1 VYSAPRKKLNNS
13 KKKEQ
18 FIMKLK
24 IKSTLIIFVLMC
36 FSLSAQEAMSI
47 KGQVISTADGM
58 PVPGVNIVIVETTT
72 GTTTDFDGYYQINAK
87 KGDILQFS
95 YLGFGTQ
102 LVTVNG
108 QTTINISLAED
119 TSALDEIVVIGYG
132 TQKKSHTTG
141 SISKVVNDDLG
152 QIAVSRVD
160 DALVGQVS
168 GVNIQATDGEAGAAP
183 TITIRGVGSMAGD
196 STPLIVVDGVI
207 VDSDFLGSLNMND
220 VESFE
225 ILKDAASASIYGS
238 KGSNGIIMI
247 TMKSGIEGKT
257 KITYSTYTG
266 FKEAR
271 KSEAYG
277 TTTHE
282 WAQQQMD
289 ANGEVSIYTQA
300 QLQTG
305 TDRAWQDVFFDGGTI
320 TSHALSFR
328 GGNKETK
335 YSASINYANDEGV
348 LLNDNYE
355 KFGARLKVDNKV
367 NDKFSIGVNLSP
379 SYTVRDRFSES
390 IHNVARHQ
398 PWLPIYHTEQTLQ
411 MVDSEAFPLQVGDY
425 ARQNHFT
432 IFDFNN
438 DGVYDEVLE
447 NLGNSTNQNPYAR
460 VNERSRMDKKF
471 KMFGSVNGK
480 YKIAK
485 GLNFT
490 TTLSGSLQ
498 DTKRTDYLGTL
509 AREQPT
515 DAYMVETN
523 QKEQYYIFDNFINY
537 NTSFGKHEL
546 GVTLGN
552 SIETRDYFFST
563 IKGIGYENDIVQQ
576 ISGATNIVASE
587 TFGMEWQKR
596 GISYISRLTYAYD
609 NKYLASFSFRRDGS
623 SIFGSDFKY
632 GNFAAAS
639 VGWNI
644 AKENFLKDSNII
656 STLKLRGSY
665 GVTGNDRL
673 NTGSVNP
680 DAQGSSS
687 VLSSDNVLQDY
698 YPHLSL
704 LDLTS
709 YVSDGTLTTGYSPLN
724 IANPDLKWERLVEI
738 NPGIDFG
745 FLNNKITGSVDW
757 YQRTSDQLLLN
768 NPVSVTTGFNSAL
781 VNLGEVKNQGFEFE
795 IRTRNIN
802 KKNFSWQS
810 TVIATT
816 NENTLVDFADSNGQI
831 TSIDSSRPAEWIN
844 QEGQPISSFYGYV
857 VESEVPIE
865 YRDRPYRH
873 VGAEFGMVQVKDLN
887 GDGVLDD
894 EDKTILGN
902 PYPELIWSFT
912 NDFKIGNFDFSFMF
926 QGSHGAEV
934 RNIGDH
940 YLFSHNNNRTL
951 NDEAAAA
958 GYDTEFLVDKY
969 FTNSIIQ
976 DASYIALRNVN
987 IGYSFPEDVLKDL
1000 GFTKLR
1006 VYASGQ
1012 NLMYKTADDYT
1023 GWNPEALDKTSPT
1036 QYGYQ
1041 RGGSPVYRTISFG
1054 LDVDF

>member
-1 VYSAPRKKLNNS
+1 
-13 KKKEQ
+13 
-18 FIMKLK
+18 MKLK

-36 FSLSAQEAMSI
+36 FSLNAQEAMSI
-47 KGQVISTADGM
+47 KGQVISTTDGM
-58 PVPGVNIVIVETTT
+58 PVPGVNIVVVGTTK
-72 GTTTDFDGYYQINAK
+72 GTTTDFDGYYQLNAQ

-95 YLGFGTQ
+95 YLGFATQ
-102 LVTVNG
+102 LITVKE
-108 QTTINISLAED
+108 QTTIDVSLVED
-119 TSALDEIVVIGYG
+119 ASALEEIVVIGYG

-225 ILKDAASASIYGS
+225 ILKDAASAAIYGS

-257 KITYSTYTG
+257 RVTYSTYTG

-277 TTTHE
+277 TTTQE
-282 WAQQQMD
+282 WADMQMER
-289 ANGEVSIYTQA
+289 NGEISVFTQA

-305 TDRAWQDVFFDGGTI
+305 TDRSWQDVFFDGGTI
-320 TSHALSFR
+320 SSHALSFR
-328 GGNKETK
+328 GGNKDTK
-335 YSASINYANDEGV
+335 YSASLNYSDDEGV
-348 LLNDNYE
+348 LLLDNYS
-355 KFGARLKVDNKV
+355 KYGARLKVDNKIS
-367 NDKFSIGVNLSP
+367 DKVSIGVNLSP
-379 SYTVRDRFSES
+379 SYTERKRFSES
-390 IHNVARHQ
+390 VHNVARHQ
-398 PWLPIYHTEQTLQ
+398 PWLPIYHTEETLQ
-411 MVDSEAFPLQVGDY
+411 HVDLNDFSGLEVGDY
-425 ARQNHFT
+425 VRQNHFT
-432 IFDFNN
+432 IFDLDGDGEIN
-438 DGVYDEVLE
+438 DVLQ
-447 NLGNSTNQNPYAR
+447 NIGNSTNQNPYAR
-460 VNERSRMDKKF
+460 VTERNRMDKKF
-471 KMFGSVNGK
+471 KMFGSVNAK
-480 YKIAK
+480 YKIID
-485 GLNFT
+485 GLSFT
-490 TTLSGSLQ
+490 TTLSGSIQ

-509 AREQPT
+509 AREQT
-515 DAYMVETN
+515 SDAYMVETN

-546 GVTLGN
+546 GITLGN

-596 GISYISRLTYAYD
+596 GISYISRFTYAYD
-609 NKYLASFSFRRDGS
+609 DKYLMSLSMRRDGS
-623 SIFGSDFKY
+623 SIFGSDYKY
-632 GNFAAAS
+632 GNFVAAS
-639 VGWNI
+639 AGWNI

-656 STLKLRGSY
+656 STLKLRASY

-709 YVSDGTLTTGYSPLN
+709 YVVDGSLSTGYSPLN
-724 IANPDLKWERLVEI
+724 IANPELKWERLIEI

-768 NPVSVTTGFNSAL
+768 NPVSSTTGFNTAL

-795 IRTRNIN
+795 LRTRNIN
-802 KKNFSWQS
+802 KRNFTWQS
-810 TVIATT
+810 TLIATT
-816 NENTLVDFADSNGQI
+816 NENTLVNFADSNGQI
-831 TSIDSSRPAEWIN
+831 TSIDPSRPAEWIN

-873 VGAEFGMVQVKDLN
+873 VGAEFGWVKVKDLN

-894 EDKTILGN
+894 DDKTILGN
-902 PYPELIWSFT
+902 PYPELIWSLS
-912 NDFKIGNFDFSFMF
+912 NDFTIGNLDFSFMF

-951 NDEAAAA
+951 NDAAAEA
-958 GYDTEFLVDKY
+958 GYETEFLVDKY
-969 FTNSIIQ
+969 LTNSMIQ

-987 IGYSFPEDVLKDL
+987 IGYSFPTELLEKL
-1000 GFTKLR
+1000 GFSKLR

-1012 NLMYKTADDYT
+1012 NLLYRTADGYT

-1041 RGGSPVYRTISFG
+1041 RGGSPIYRTISLG

>member
-1 VYSAPRKKLNNS
+1 MQPTKLNLMMN
-13 KKKEQ
+13 
-18 FIMKLK
+18 LK
-24 IKSTLIIFVLMC
+24 IKLATIFTLFCVIAIF
-36 FSLSAQEAMSI
+36 AQEKYVLSGTVMSAVD
-47 KGQVISTADGM
+47 KM
-58 PVPGVNIVIVETTT
+58 PIPGANIIILKTTR
-72 GTTTDFDGYYQINAK
+72 GTSTDFDGNYQLDVV
-87 KGDILQFS
+87 KGDVLQFS
-95 YLGFGTQ
+95 YIGYVTQ
-102 LVTVNG
+102 TIIVDSQKTV
-108 QTTINISLAED
+108 NISLVESD
-119 TSALDEIVVIGYG
+119 NSLSEVVVIGYG

-141 SISKVVNDDLG
+141 AISKVVNDDLG

-257 KITYSTYTG
+257 RISYNTYTG

-271 KSEAYG
+271 KSDAYG
-277 TTTHE
+277 YTTKE
-282 WAQQQMD
+282 WAEQQMEE
-289 ANGEVSIYTQA
+289 NGELSIYTQA

-305 TDRAWQDVFFDGGTI
+305 TDRSWQDVFFDGGAI
-320 TSHALSFR
+320 TSHSLSFR
-328 GGNKETK
+328 GGNKSTK
-335 YSASINYANDEGV
+335 YTASLNYSNDEGV
-348 LLNDNYE
+348 LLNDNYS
-355 KFGARLKVDNKV
+355 KYGARLKVDNKI
-367 NDKFSIGVNLSP
+367 NDKFSIGVNFTP
-379 SYTVRDRFSES
+379 SYTVRDRFAES

-398 PWLPIYHTEQTLQ
+398 PWLPIYHDEYTLQ
-411 MVDSEAFPLQVGDY
+411 MVDPSFGLQVGDY
-425 ARQNHFT
+425 ARQDHFT
-432 IFDFNN
+432 IFDFNG
-438 DGVYDEVLE
+438 DGVFDEELQ

-460 VNERSRMDKKF
+460 ASERSRMDKKF
-471 KMFGSVNGK
+471 KLFGSVNGK
-480 YKIAK
+480 YKITD

-490 TTLSGSLQ
+490 TTISGSIQ

-509 AREQPT
+509 ARRISTE
-515 DAYMVETN
+515 AYMVETN
-523 QKEQYYIFDNFINY
+523 QKEQYYIFDNFLNY
-537 NTSFGKHEL
+537 NKVFGKHEI

-563 IKGIGYENDIVQQ
+563 IKGIGFENDVVQQ
-576 ISGATNIVASE
+576 ISGATSIIADE
-587 TFGMEWQKR
+587 TFGFEWQKR

-609 NKYLASFSFRRDGS
+609 DKYLMSLSLRRDGS
-623 SIFGSDFKY
+623 SIFGSDYKY
-632 GNFAAAS
+632 GNFSAAS
-639 VGWNI
+639 LGWNI
-644 AKENFLKDSNII
+644 HKEKFLEDSDFV
-656 STLKLRGSY
+656 SLLKLRASY

-680 DAQGSSS
+680 DAQGSTS

-704 LDLTS
+704 LDLTT
-709 YVSDGTLTTGYSPLN
+709 YVVDGTITTGYSPLN
-724 IANPDLKWERLVEI
+724 LANPELKWERLIEI

-745 FLNNKITGSVDW
+745 FLNNKITGSIDW

-768 NPVSVTTGFNSAL
+768 NPVSATTGFNSAL

-802 KKNFSWQS
+802 KEKFSWQS
-810 TVIATT
+810 TLIATT
-816 NENTLVDFADSNGQI
+816 NENTLVNFADSNGQI
-831 TSIDSSRPAEWIN
+831 TSIDPSRPAEWIN

-857 VESEVPIE
+857 VESEVPVE

-873 VGAEFGMVQVKDLN
+873 VGAEFGWVKVKDLN
-887 GDGVLDD
+887 GDGVLDAD
-894 EDKTILGN
+894 DKTILGN
-902 PYPELIWSFT
+902 PYPELIWSFS
-912 NDFKIGNFDFSFMF
+912 NDFKIGNLDFSVMF

-951 NDEAAAA
+951 NDAAAEA
-958 GYDTEFLVDKY
+958 GYGNEFLVDKY
-969 FTNSIIQ
+969 LTNSIIQ

-987 IGYSFPEDVLKDL
+987 IGYSFPEDLTSKLKIS
-1000 GFTKLR
+1000 KLR
-1006 VYASGQ
+1006 IYASGQ
-1012 NLMYKTADDYT
+1012 NLMYKTADGYT

-1041 RGGSPVYRTISFG
+1041 RGGSPIYRTISLG
-1054 LDVDF
+1054 LDLDF

>member
-1 VYSAPRKKLNNS
+1 
-13 KKKEQ
+13 
-18 FIMKLK
+18 MKLK

-36 FSLSAQEAMSI
+36 FSLNAQEVVNV
-47 KGQVISTADGM
+47 KGQVVSTTDGM
-58 PVPGVNIVIVETTT
+58 AVPGVNIIIVNTTK
-72 GTTTDFDGYYQINAK
+72 GTTTDFDGNYQIQVS
-87 KGDILQFS
+87 KGDVLQFS
-95 YLGFGTQ
+95 YLGFATQ
-102 LVTVNG
+102 LVTVG
-108 QTTINISLAED
+108 DATTINVSLAED
-119 TSALDEIVVIGYG
+119 ASLLDEIVVIGYG

-207 VDSDFLGSLNMND
+207 VDPDFLGSLNMND

-225 ILKDAASASIYGS
+225 ILKDAASAAIYGS

-257 KITYSTYTG
+257 RITYSTYTG

-271 KSEAYG
+271 KSDAYG
-277 TTTHE
+277 YTTQS
-282 WAQQQMD
+282 WADQQMKD
-289 ANGEVSIYTQA
+289 NGEISIYTQA

-305 TDRAWQDVFFDGGTI
+305 TDRSWQDVFFDGGSI

-328 GGNKETK
+328 GGNKSTK
-335 YSASINYANDEGV
+335 FSASLNYSDDEGV
-348 LLNDNYE
+348 LLGDNYT
-355 KFGARLKVDNKV
+355 KYGARLKLDNKI
-367 NDKFSIGVNLSP
+367 NDKVSIGVNLSP
-379 SYTVRDRFSES
+379 SYTDRVRFSES
-390 IHNVARHQ
+390 VHNVARHQ
-398 PWLPIYHTEQTLQ
+398 PWLPIYHDEYTLQ
-411 MVDSEAFPLQVGDY
+411 LVDPVAFPVEVGDY
-425 ARQNHFT
+425 VRQNHFT
-432 IFDFNN
+432 LFDFNG
-438 DGVYDEVLE
+438 DGVFDEELF
-447 NLGNSTNQNPYAR
+447 NIGNSTNQNPYAR
-460 VNERSRMDKKF
+460 VTERNRVDKKF
-471 KMFGSVNGK
+471 KMFGSVYGK
-480 YKIAK
+480 YKMAK
-485 GLNFT
+485 GLTYT
-490 TTLSGSLQ
+490 TTLSGSIQ
-498 DTKRTDYLGTL
+498 DTKRTDYMGTL

-537 NTSFGKHEL
+537 DISFGKHEL

-576 ISGATNIVASE
+576 ISGATTIVAEE

-596 GISYISRLTYAYD
+596 GISYISRLNYAYD
-609 NKYLASFSFRRDGS
+609 DKYLLSFSMRRDGS

-639 VGWNI
+639 LGWNV
-644 AKENFLKDSNII
+644 ADENFLRDSNVI
-656 STLKLRGSY
+656 STLKLRASY

-673 NTGSVNP
+673 NTGSVDP
-680 DAQGSSS
+680 DAQGSTS

-709 YVSDGTLTTGYSPLN
+709 YVVDGTITTGYSPLN
-724 IANPDLKWERLVEI
+724 LANPELKWERLVEI
-738 NPGIDFG
+738 NPGVDFG

-768 NPVSVTTGFNSAL
+768 NPVSSTTGFNSAL
-781 VNLGEVKNQGFEFE
+781 VNLGEVKNEGFEFE
-795 IRTRNIN
+795 LRTRNIN
-802 KKNFSWQS
+802 KRNFSWQS
-810 TVIATT
+810 TIIATT
-816 NENTLVDFADSNGQI
+816 NENTLVDFADSDGQI
-831 TSIDSSRPAEWIN
+831 TSIDPTRPAEWIN

-857 VESEVPIE
+857 VEAEVPIE

-873 VGAEFGMVQVKDLN
+873 VGNQFGLVQVKDLN
-887 GDGVLDD
+887 GDGVLDE

-912 NDFKIGNFDFSFMF
+912 NDFKIGNLDFSIMF

-951 NDEAAAA
+951 ISDVVPDSYNTD
-958 GYDTEFLVDKY
+958 FLVDKY
-969 FTNSIIQ
+969 FTNSVIQ
-976 DASYIALRNVN
+976 DASYIALRNIN
-987 IGYSFPEDVLKDL
+987 IGYSFPENLVTEL
-1000 GFTKLR
+1000 GLSKLR

-1012 NLMYKTADDYT
+1012 NLLYKTADGYT

-1041 RGGSPVYRTISFG
+1041 RGGSPIYRTISFG

>member
-1 VYSAPRKKLNNS
+1 MN
-13 KKKEQ
+13 
-18 FIMKLK
+18 LK
-24 IKSTLIIFVLMC
+24 IRLTTIFALFFCVSLI
-36 FSLSAQEAMSI
+36 AQEKYSI
-47 KGQVISTADGM
+47 SGTVTSAGDNM
-58 PVPGVNIVIVETTT
+58 PIPGANIIIVKTTR
-72 GTTTDFDGYYQINAK
+72 GTSTDFDGKYQLEVA
-87 KGDILQFS
+87 KGDVVQFS
-95 YLGFGTQ
+95 YVGYVTQ
-102 LVTVNG
+102 TFIIDSQKTIDVLLVESDN
-108 QTTINISLAED
+108 SLSEV
-119 TSALDEIVVIGYG
+119 VVIGYG

-141 SISKVVNDDLG
+141 AISKVVNDDLG

-225 ILKDAASASIYGS
+225 ILKDAASSSIYGS

-257 KITYSTYTG
+257 KISYNTYTG
-266 FKEAR
+266 FKDAR
-271 KSEAYG
+271 KSDAYG
-277 TTTHE
+277 YTTTE
-282 WAQQQMD
+282 WAEQQMEE
-289 ANGEVSIYTQA
+289 NGVVSIYTQA

-305 TDRAWQDVFFDGGTI
+305 TDRSWQDVFFDGGAI
-320 TSHALSFR
+320 TSHALSLR
-328 GGNKETK
+328 GGNKSTK
-335 YSASINYANDEGV
+335 YTASLNYSDDEGV
-348 LLNDNYE
+348 LLGDNYT
-355 KFGARLKVDNKV
+355 KYGIRLKVDNKI
-367 NDKFSIGVNLSP
+367 NDKFSVGVNLSP
-379 SYTVRDRFSES
+379 SYTDRDRFSES
-390 IHNVARHQ
+390 VHNVARHQ
-398 PWLPIYHTEQTLQ
+398 PWLPIYHTEATLQ
-411 MVDSEAFPLQVGDY
+411 MVNPESFPGLQVGDY
-425 ARQNHFT
+425 ARQDHFT
-432 IFDFNN
+432 IFDLDGDGLVNDELNN
-438 DGVYDEVLE
+438 I
-447 NLGNSTNQNPYAR
+447 GNSTNQNPYGR
-460 VNERSRMDKKF
+460 TTERSRVDKKF
-471 KMFGSVNGK
+471 KMFGSVYGK
-480 YKIAK
+480 YKIAS

-490 TTLSGSLQ
+490 TTLSGSIQ

-509 AREQPT
+509 ARRT
-515 DAYMVETN
+515 VASAYMVETS
-523 QKEQYYIFDNFINY
+523 QKEQYYIFDNFLNY
-537 NTSFGKHEL
+537 SKTFGKHEL

-563 IKGIGYENDIVQQ
+563 IKGIGFENDAVQQ
-576 ISGATNIVASE
+576 ISGATEIVSGE
-587 TFGMEWQKR
+587 TYGLEWKKR
-596 GISYISRLTYAYD
+596 GVSLISRLTYAYD
-609 NKYLASFSFRRDGS
+609 DKYLLSLSMRRDGS

-632 GNFAAAS
+632 GNFPAAS

-644 AKENFLKDSNII
+644 AKESFLEDSDFV
-656 STLKLRGSY
+656 STLKFRASF

-698 YPHLSL
+698 YPHLAL

-709 YVSDGTLTTGYSPLN
+709 YVVDGTITTGYSPLN
-724 IANPDLKWERLVEI
+724 LANPELKWERLIEI

-745 FLNNKITGSVDW
+745 FLNNKITGSIDW

-768 NPVSVTTGFNSAL
+768 NPVSATTGFNSAL
-781 VNLGEVKNQGFEFE
+781 VNLGEVKNEGFEFE
-795 IRTRNIN
+795 LRTRNIN
-802 KKNFSWQS
+802 SEKFTWKTSI
-810 TVIATT
+810 IATT
-816 NENTLVDFADSNGQI
+816 NENTLIDFADSDGQV
-831 TSIDSSRPAEWIN
+831 TSLDPSRPAEWIN

-857 VESEVPIE
+857 VDSEVPIE

-873 VGAEFGMVQVKDLN
+873 VGNEFGLVRVKDLN

-902 PYPELIWSFT
+902 PYPELIWSLT
-912 NDFKIGNFDFSFMF
+912 NDFSIGNFDFSFMF

-951 NDEAAAA
+951 NAEAATA
-958 GYDTEFLVDKY
+958 GYETDFLVDKY
-969 FTNSIIQ
+969 FTNSMIQ

-987 IGYSFPEDVLKDL
+987 IGYNLPSDVV
-1000 GFTKLR
+1000 TKFGISKFR

-1012 NLMYKTADDYT
+1012 NLMYKTADGYT

-1041 RGGSPVYRTISFG
+1041 RGGSPIYRTISIG

>member
-1 VYSAPRKKLNNS
+1 MN
-13 KKKEQ
+13 
-18 FIMKLK
+18 LK
-24 IKSTLIIFVLMC
+24 IKLTTILALFCCVAV
-36 FSLSAQEAMSI
+36 FAQERYTLSGTVTSA
-47 KGQVISTADGM
+47 VDNM
-58 PVPGVNIVIVETTT
+58 PIPGANIIIVKTTR
-72 GTTTDFDGYYQINAK
+72 GTSTDFDGNYQLEVANGEVIQ
-87 KGDILQFS
+87 IS
-95 YLGFGTQ
+95 YIGYVTQ
-102 LVTVNG
+102 TVIING
-108 QTTINISLAED
+108 QKTINVSLAESQN
-119 TSALDEIVVIGYG
+119 TLEEVVVIGYG

-225 ILKDAASASIYGS
+225 ILKDAASSSIYGS

-257 KITYSTYTG
+257 RISYNTYTG

-271 KSEAYG
+271 KSDAYG
-277 TTTHE
+277 YTTKE
-282 WAQQQMD
+282 WADQQMA

-305 TDRAWQDVFFDGGTI
+305 TDRSWQDVFFDGGSI

-328 GGNKETK
+328 GGNKSTK
-335 YSASINYANDEGV
+335 YSASLNFSNDEGV
-348 LLNDNYE
+348 LLGDNYE
-355 KFGARLKVDNKV
+355 KYGVRLKVDNKI
-367 NDKFSIGVNLSP
+367 NDKFSVGFNLSP

-398 PWLPIYHTEQTLQ
+398 PWLPIYHTDYTLQ
-411 MVDSEAFPLQVGDY
+411 LVDPIAFPDLQIGDY
-425 ARQNHFT
+425 TRQNHFS
-432 IFDFNN
+432 IFDLDGDGQINDQLNN
-438 DGVYDEVLE
+438 I
-447 NLGNSTNQNPYAR
+447 GNSNNQNPYAR
-460 VNERSRMDKKF
+460 VTERNRVDEKF
-471 KMFGSVNGK
+471 KMFGSVYGK
-480 YKIAK
+480 YKIID
-485 GLNFT
+485 GLDFST
-490 TTLSGSLQ
+490 TISGSIQ

-509 AREQPT
+509 AREQPS
-515 DAYMVETN
+515 DAYMIETN
-523 QKEQYYIFDNFINY
+523 QKEQYYIFDNFLNY
-537 NTSFGKHEL
+537 NKVFGKHEL
-546 GVTLGN
+546 SFILGN

-563 IKGIGYENDIVQQ
+563 VKGIGFENDIVQQ
-576 ISGATNIVASE
+576 ISGATSIVVGE
-587 TFGMEWQKR
+587 TFGFEWQKR
-596 GISYISRLTYAYD
+596 GVSFVSRLNYAFD
-609 NKYLASFSFRRDGS
+609 DKYLLSLSMRRDGS
-623 SIFGSDFKY
+623 SIFGSDYKY
-632 GNFAAAS
+632 GNFPAAS
-639 VGWNI
+639 IGWNLG
-644 AKENFLKDSNII
+644 KEDFLIESDVVSK
-656 STLKLRGSY
+656 LKLRASY

-673 NTGSVNP
+673 NTGSVDP
-680 DAQGSSS
+680 DAQGSTS

-709 YVSDGTLTTGYSPLN
+709 YVVDGNIATGYSPLN
-724 IANPDLKWERLVEI
+724 LANPELKWERLIEI

-745 FLNNKITGSVDW
+745 LFNNKITGSVDW

-768 NPVSVTTGFNSAL
+768 NPVSATTGFNEAL

-795 IRTRNIN
+795 LRTRNISSE
-802 KKNFSWQS
+802 KFSWQS
-810 TVIATT
+810 TIIATT
-816 NENTLVDFADSNGQI
+816 NENTLIDFADSSGQI
-831 TSIDSSRPAEWIN
+831 TSIDPSRPAEWIN

-857 VESEVPIE
+857 VDSEVPIE

-873 VGAEFGMVQVKDLN
+873 VGNQFGLVKVKDLN

-894 EDKTILGN
+894 DDKTILGN

-912 NDFKIGNFDFSFMF
+912 NDFKIGNFDISLMF

-951 NDEAAAA
+951 NTAAVDA
-958 GYDTEFLVDKY
+958 GYETDFLVDKY
-969 FTNSIIQ
+969 FTNSVIQ

-987 IGYSFPEDVLKDL
+987 IGYNFSDDL
-1000 GFTKLR
+1000 ISKLGISKFR
-1006 VYASGQ
+1006 IYASGQ
-1012 NLMYKTADDYT
+1012 NLMYKTADGYT

-1041 RGGSPVYRTISFG
+1041 RGGSPIYRTLSIG